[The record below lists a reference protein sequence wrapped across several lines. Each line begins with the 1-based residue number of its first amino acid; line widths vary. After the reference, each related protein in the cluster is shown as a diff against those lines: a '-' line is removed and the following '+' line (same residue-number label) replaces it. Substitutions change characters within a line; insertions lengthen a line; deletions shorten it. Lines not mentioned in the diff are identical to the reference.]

1 MTIKKSLLISV
12 LSILT
17 ISCTQNGRELLN
29 QDTQFSH
36 TDFET
41 VSKITGQALNEISD
55 SLFLPRS
62 IGLVGDYLFI
72 AERSPGNLVHTINLK
87 NEAYLGRF
95 GSRGMGP
102 GEVPNAWR
110 LFPFN
115 FKELGILDH
124 EIGKILVYSID
135 SLVQGKG
142 FKGEYTVKEAMH
154 SNGVIVFDDK
164 FYILGNYNEDSRLI
178 VGEITDSLSDLRRFG
193 NFPKLNLN
201 YEKLSEFDQKTTL
214 NQAKI
219 SNHRDIALISYFN
232 IPLFQIVN
240 LSTNQEVNIVGPD
253 PLPSNE
259 LIGELKY
266 YYSSIITEN
275 FIYLLYITDK
285 KEFKYVSNTVLVFDH
300 SGKPIRKIILDKE
313 VYQITVY
320 EDNYLYGLTYDND
333 EAPFTLYKY
342 TLE

>member
-1 MTIKKSLLISV
+1 MNIKKNLLISF

-17 ISCTQNGRELLN
+17 ISCTQNERKLLN
-29 QDTQFSH
+29 QDSQFSH
-36 TDFET
+36 SDFESVT
-41 VSKITGQALNEISD
+41 KITGQPLNKISD
-55 SLFLPRS
+55 SLIFPSS
-62 IGLVGDYLFI
+62 IGLVGDYLLI
-72 AERSPGNLVHTINLK
+72 AERSPGNLVHIINLK
-87 NEAYLGRF
+87 NETHLGRF

-102 GEVPNAWR
+102 GEVPNAWK

-115 FKELGILDH
+115 FNDIGILDH
-124 EIGKILVYSID
+124 EIGKILIYNKDSIIQD
-135 SLVQGKG
+135 KG
-142 FKGEYTVKEAMH
+142 LKGEYTVKEAMH
-154 SNGVIVFDDK
+154 SNGVIEFDEK

-178 VGEITDSLSDLRRFG
+178 VGKTTDSLSDLRQFG

-201 YEKLSEFDQKTTL
+201 YEKLNDFDQKTTL
-214 NQAKI
+214 NQAEI
-219 SNHRDIALISYFN
+219 SNCKDIALISYFN
-232 IPLFQIVN
+232 IPLFQIIN

-300 SGKPIRKIILDKE
+300 SGKPRKKIILDKE

-333 EAPFTLYKY
+333 EDPFTLYKY